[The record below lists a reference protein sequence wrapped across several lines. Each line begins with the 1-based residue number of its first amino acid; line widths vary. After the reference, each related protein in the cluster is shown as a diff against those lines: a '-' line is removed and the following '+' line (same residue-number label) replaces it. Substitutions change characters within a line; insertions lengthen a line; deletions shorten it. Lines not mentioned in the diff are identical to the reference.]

1 MSADVSFVTT
11 LSSFMLVLLNN
22 LINVILTGLGKQMQ
36 FPHTQDPLPEQTMD
50 VFGLNGGVEREEN
63 RQY

>member
-1 MSADVSFVTT
+1 MEFV
-11 LSSFMLVLLNN
+11 LAKLHV
-22 LINVILTGLGKQMQ
+22 NVILTGLGKQMQ